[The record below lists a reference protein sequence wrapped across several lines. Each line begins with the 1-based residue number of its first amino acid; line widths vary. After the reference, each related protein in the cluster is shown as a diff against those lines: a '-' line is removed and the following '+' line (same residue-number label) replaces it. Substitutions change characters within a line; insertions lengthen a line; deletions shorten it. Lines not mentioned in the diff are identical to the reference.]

1 MGTGAVVYYLVLVP
15 TILAA
20 ITCHEFAHA
29 WTALKYGDRTAADQG
44 RVSLNPLVHLDPIG
58 TLALFVVGFGWGK
71 PVPVNPNAFRSRW
84 ADLVVSAAGPTTNML
99 LAFLGGLPIRLP
111 FFREGLMALGGST
124 GVMIFFP
131 VFVQINLALAF
142 FNLLPIG
149 VLDGASVFQ
158 HLLPLRQ
165 GMRFAQFNRAYGNW
179 LLLLLIASSYLMPVS
194 LFSLLIGPP
203 VQFFRTLFL
212 GF

>member
-1 MGTGAVVYYLVLVP
+1 MDTSPIVYYLLLIP
-15 TILAA
+15 TILTA

-29 WTALKYGDRTAADQG
+29 WVALKFGDRTAADRG
-44 RVSLNPLVHLDPIG
+44 RVSLNPLAHLDPLG
-58 TLALFVVGFGWGK
+58 TLALLVVGFGWGK

-84 ADLVVSAAGPTTNML
+84 ADLWVSAAGPGTNLL

-111 FFREGLMALGGST
+111 FLREGLMALGGST

-131 VFVQINLALAF
+131 VFVQLNLALAF

-149 VLDGASVFQ
+149 ALDGASVFQ

-165 GMRFAQFNRAYGNW
+165 GMQFQQFNRAHGN
-179 LLLLLIASSYLMPVS
+179 LILLLLIASSYVLPVS
-194 LFSLLIGPP
+194 IFSLLLGPP
-203 VQFFRTLFL
+203 VGFFRKLFL
-212 GF
+212 GM

>member
-1 MGTGAVVYYLVLVP
+1 MDAHAIVYYLVLVP
-15 TILAA
+15 TILTA
-20 ITCHEFAHA
+20 ITCHECAHA
-29 WTALKYGDRTAADQG
+29 WVALKFGDHTAADQG
-44 RVSLNPLVHLDPIG
+44 RVSLNPLVHLDPVG

-84 ADLVVSAAGPTTNML
+84 ADVLVSAAGPGTNLL
-99 LAFLGGLPIRLP
+99 LAFLGSIPIRLP
-111 FFREGLMALGGST
+111 FLRDALIAVGGSS
-124 GVMIFFP
+124 GVLLLFP

-149 VLDGASVFQ
+149 ALDGASVFQ

-165 GMRFAQFNRAYGNW
+165 GLQFQQFNRAYGNV
-179 LLLLLIASSYLMPVS
+179 LLLVLIASSYLTPVS
-194 LFSLLIGPP
+194 IFSRLIGPP
-203 VQFFRTLFL
+203 VDFFRKLFL

>member
-1 MGTGAVVYYLVLVP
+1 MQTQAIVYYLVLVP

-29 WTALKYGDRTAADQG
+29 WTALKFGDRTAADQG
-44 RVSLNPLVHLDPIG
+44 RVTLNPLAHIDPLG
-58 TLALFVVGFGWGK
+58 TIALFLVGFGWGK
-71 PVPVNPNAFRSRW
+71 PVPVNSSAFRSRW
-84 ADLVVSAAGPTTNML
+84 ADLVVSAAGPGTNLL
-99 LAFLGGLPIRLP
+99 LAALAGGLIRLP
-111 FFREGLMALGGST
+111 ILRDGLIALGGQS
-124 GVMIFFP
+124 GVLLFFP

-149 VLDGASVFQ
+149 ALDGAHVFQ

-165 GMRFAQFNRAYGNW
+165 GTQFAQFNRAYGNLV
-179 LLLLLIASSYLMPVS
+179 LLALILSSYVLPVS
-194 LFSLLIGPP
+194 IFSLLIGPP

>member
-1 MGTGAVVYYLVLVP
+1 MGTGSLVYYLVLVP
-15 TILAA
+15 TILTA

-29 WTALKYGDRTAADQG
+29 WVALKFGDHTAADRG
-44 RVSLNPLVHLDPIG
+44 RVSLNPLAHLDPIG

-84 ADLVVSAAGPTTNML
+84 AELWVSAAGPGTNLL

-111 FFREGLMALGGST
+111 MLREALMAVGGSS
-124 GVMIFFP
+124 GVMLFFP

-149 VLDGASVFQ
+149 ALDGAGVLQ
-158 HLLPLRQ
+158 QLLPLRQ
-165 GMRFAQFNRAYGNW
+165 GIQFAQFNRAYGNLV
-179 LLLLLIASSYLMPVS
+179 LLALIASSYVLPVS
-194 LFSLLIGPP
+194 IFSLLIGPP

>member
-1 MGTGAVVYYLVLVP
+1 MGTGSLVYYLVLVP
-15 TILAA
+15 TILVA

-29 WTALKYGDRTAADQG
+29 WVALKYGDRTAADQG
-44 RVSLNPLVHLDPIG
+44 RVSLNPLVHLDPLG

-84 ADLVVSAAGPTTNML
+84 ADLWVSAAGPGTNLL

-111 FFREGLMALGGST
+111 FLREGLMAVGGNS
-124 GVMIFFP
+124 GVLLFFP

-149 VLDGASVFQ
+149 ALDGASVFQ

-165 GMRFAQFNRAYGNW
+165 GMRFAQFNRAYGGW
-179 LLLLLIASSYLMPVS
+179 ALLLLIASSYVTPVS
-194 LFSLLIGPP
+194 VFALLLGAP